1 MTEISINEYDIASM
15 SKHKTDELQRVAS
28 KSYYS
33 PCNRAYIFE
42 VDEQYKDILKG
53 PL

>member
-1 MTEISINEYDIASM
+1 MTEISIFKHDFASM

-33 PCNRAYIFE
+33 HCKRSYIFE
-42 VDEQYKDILKG
+42 VDEKYKDILKG